1 MLKYTQQANN
11 DLASIL
17 AGLVS
22 FRIGN
27 AIDPSLSQE
36 HAESI
41 FQDIVFAFKM
51 IPSLPYHQRNTFQSL
66 CQYGEF
72 VFSYKRNHTNW
83 YAFYDRAGEDFIV
96 RRITNNW
103 NILLPRL

>member
-1 MLKYTQQANN
+1 MLKYSQQANN

-41 FQDIVFAFKM
+41 FKDIVYNFRM
-51 IPSLPYHQRNTFQSL
+51 IGSTPYHQRNTFQGL
-66 CQYGEF
+66 GQYGEF

-83 YAFYDRAGEDFIV
+83 YAFYDRVGEDFIV
-96 RRITNNW
+96 RRVTNNW